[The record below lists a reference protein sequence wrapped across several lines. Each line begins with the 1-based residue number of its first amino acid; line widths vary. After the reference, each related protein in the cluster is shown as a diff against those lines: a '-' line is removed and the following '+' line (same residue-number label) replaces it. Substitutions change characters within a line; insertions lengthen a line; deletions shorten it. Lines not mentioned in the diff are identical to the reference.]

1 MITIVGAGPGDLK
14 KMTYEAVE
22 AIKEADRVVAFSRLA
37 ENLRPIRTD
46 IVAVKR
52 LSEVEEN
59 LDPTL
64 NVAVVV
70 SGDPLF
76 FGLAGTFR
84 GKGIHV
90 DKVIP
95 GLSSMQCAAASLNL
109 PWQKMRAFSFHGREP
124 EVDPLLHEPLSCV
137 LLDKHFTAG
146 DLSKVLAAKGA
157 KGVVHGMSYLS
168 YENEKI
174 LTASIGE
181 DISIDED
188 LALAVIEL
196 ELDE

>member
-22 AIKEADRVVAFSRLA
+22 AIEEADRVVAFSRLA
-37 ENLRPIRTD
+37 EKLRPLRKD

-59 LDPTL
+59 LDPAL

-84 GKGIHV
+84 AKGITV

-95 GLSSMQCAAASLNL
+95 GLSSMQCAAAALKL

-124 EVDPLLHEPLSCV
+124 EVDLLLKEPLSCV
-137 LLDKHFTAG
+137 LLDKHFTAN
-146 DLSKVLAAKGA
+146 DLSQALAVKGA
-157 KGVVHGMSYLS
+157 KGVIHGASYLS
-168 YENEKI
+168 YGEEKMV
-174 LTASIGE
+174 TASIGE
-181 DISIDED
+181 SISIDED
-188 LALAVIEL
+188 LALAVIEI

>member
-14 KMTYEAVE
+14 KMTYEAVA
-22 AIKEADRVVAFSRLA
+22 AIQEADRVVAFSRLA
-37 ENLRPIRTD
+37 EKLTPIRKD
-46 IVAVKR
+46 IVAIKR

-59 LDPTL
+59 MDPAL
-64 NVAVVV
+64 NVSVVV

-84 GKGIHV
+84 AKGIHV

-95 GLSSMQCAAASLNL
+95 GLSSVQCAAASLNL
-109 PWQKMRAFSFHGREP
+109 PWQKMCAFSFHGREP
-124 EVDPLLHEPLSCV
+124 EVELLLKEPLSCV
-137 LLDKHFTAG
+137 LLDKHFTAS
-146 DLSKVLAAKGA
+146 DLSKALAAKGA
-157 KGVVHGMSYLS
+157 RGVIHGASYLS

-174 LTASIGE
+174 LSVSIGE
-181 DISIDED
+181 EISIDED

>member
-22 AIKEADRVVAFSRLA
+22 TIIEADRVVAFSRLA
-37 ENLRPIRTD
+37 EKLRPLRKD
-46 IVAVKR
+46 IVAVKK

-59 LDPTL
+59 LDPAL

-84 GKGIHV
+84 AKGIHI
-90 DKVIP
+90 DKVIS
-95 GLSSMQCAAASLNL
+95 GLSSMQCAAATLKL
-109 PWQKMRAFSFHGREP
+109 PWQKMRPFSFHGREP
-124 EVDPLLHEPLSCV
+124 EVDLLLKEPLSCV
-137 LLDKHFTAG
+137 LLDKHFTSR
-146 DLSKVLAAKGA
+146 DLSEALAAKGA
-157 KGVVHGMSYLS
+157 KGVIHGASYLS
-168 YENEKI
+168 YKEEKMV
-174 LTASIGE
+174 TAAIGE

>member
-37 ENLRPIRTD
+37 EKLRPLRKD

-59 LDPTL
+59 LDPAL

-84 GKGIHV
+84 AKGIAV
-90 DKVIP
+90 DKVMP
-95 GLSSMQCAAASLNL
+95 GLSSMQCAAAALNL

-124 EVDPLLHEPLSCV
+124 EVDLLLKEPLSCV
-137 LLDKHFTAG
+137 LLDKHFTAR
-146 DLSKVLAAKGA
+146 DLSEALAVEGA
-157 KGVVHGMSYLS
+157 KGVIHGASYLS
-168 YENEKI
+168 YEEEKMV
-174 LTASIGE
+174 TAAIGE

>member
-14 KMTYEAVE
+14 KMTYEAVK
-22 AIKEADRVVAFSRLA
+22 AIQEADRVVAFSRLA

-59 LDPTL
+59 MDPAL

-84 GKGIHV
+84 TKGIHV

-95 GLSSMQCAAASLNL
+95 GLSSMQCAAAALNH

-137 LLDKHFTAG
+137 LLDKHFTAR
-146 DLSKVLAAKGA
+146 DLSKALAAKGA
-157 KGVVHGMSYLS
+157 KGVIHGMSYLS

-174 LTASIGE
+174 VTATIGE

>member
-1 MITIVGAGPGDLK
+1 MITIVGAGPGDLE
-14 KMTYEAVE
+14 KMTYEAVA
-22 AIKEADRVVAFSRLA
+22 AIQEADRVVAFSRLA
-37 ENLRPIRTD
+37 EKLTPIRKD
-46 IVAVKR
+46 IVAIKR

-59 LDPTL
+59 MDPAL

-84 GKGIHV
+84 AKGIQV

-95 GLSSMQCAAASLNL
+95 GLSSVQCAAAALNL

-124 EVDPLLHEPLSCV
+124 EIDLLLQEPLSCV
-137 LLDKHFTAG
+137 LLDKHFTAS
-146 DLSKVLAAKGA
+146 DLSKALAAKGA
-157 KGVVHGMSYLS
+157 KGVIHGASYLS

-174 LTASIGE
+174 LSASIGE
-181 DISIDED
+181 EISIDEE

>member
-22 AIKEADRVVAFSRLA
+22 AIKGADRVVAFSRLA
-37 ENLRPIRTD
+37 EKLTPIRED

-52 LSEVEEN
+52 LSEAEEN
-59 LDPTL
+59 MDPTL
-64 NVAVVV
+64 NVAVIV

-84 GKGIHV
+84 GRGIHV

-95 GLSSMQCAAASLNL
+95 GLSSMQCAAAALNL

-124 EVDPLLHEPLSCV
+124 EVDTLLKEPLSCV
-137 LLDKHFTAG
+137 LLDKHFTAS
-146 DLSKVLAAKGA
+146 DLSKALAAKGA
-157 KGVVHGMSYLS
+157 RGVIHGASYLS

-174 LTASIGE
+174 LSASIGE
-181 DISIDED
+181 EISIDEE

>member
-22 AIKEADRVVAFSRLA
+22 AIRAADRVVAFSRLA
-37 ENLRPIRTD
+37 EKLTSIRGD

-59 LDPTL
+59 MDPAL

-84 GKGIHV
+84 AKGIGV

-95 GLSSMQCAAASLNL
+95 GLSSMQCAAAALNL
-109 PWQKMRAFSFHGREP
+109 PWQQMRAFSFHGREP
-124 EVDPLLHEPLSCV
+124 EVDLLLHEPLSCV
-137 LLDKHFTAG
+137 LLDRHFTAG
-146 DLSKVLAAKGA
+146 DLSKALAAKGA
-157 KGVVHGMSYLS
+157 KGAIHGASYLS

-174 LTASIGE
+174 VTASIGE
-181 DISIDED
+181 KISIDED

>member
-22 AIKEADRVVAFSRLA
+22 AIKGADRVVAFSRLA
-37 ENLRPIRTD
+37 EKLTPIRED

-52 LSEVEEN
+52 LSEAEKN
-59 LDPTL
+59 MDPTL

-84 GKGIHV
+84 AKGIHV

-109 PWQKMRAFSFHGREP
+109 PWQKMCAFSFHGREP
-124 EVDPLLHEPLSCV
+124 EVELLLKEPLSCV
-137 LLDKHFTAG
+137 LLDKHFTAS
-146 DLSKVLAAKGA
+146 DLSKALAAKGA
-157 KGVVHGMSYLS
+157 KGVIHGASYLS

-174 LTASIGE
+174 LSASIGE
-181 DISIDED
+181 DISIDEE

>member
-14 KMTYEAVE
+14 KMTYEAVA
-22 AIKEADRVVAFSRLA
+22 AIQEADRVVAFSRLA
-37 ENLRPIRTD
+37 EKLTPIRKD
-46 IVAVKR
+46 IVAIKR

-59 LDPTL
+59 LDPAL
-64 NVAVVV
+64 NVAMVV

-84 GKGIHV
+84 AKGIYV

-95 GLSSMQCAAASLNL
+95 GLSSMQCAAAALNL

-124 EVDPLLHEPLSCV
+124 EVDRLLQEPLSCV

-146 DLSKVLAAKGA
+146 DLSKALAAKGA
-157 KGVVHGMSYLS
+157 KGAIHGMSYLS

-174 LTASIGE
+174 VTVSTGE

>member
-22 AIKEADRVVAFSRLA
+22 AIQEADRIVAFSRLA
-37 ENLRPIRTD
+37 EKLTPIRKN

-59 LDPTL
+59 LDPAL

-84 GKGIHV
+84 AKSIPV
-90 DKVIP
+90 DRVVP
-95 GLSSMQCAAASLNL
+95 GLSSVQCAAASLNL
-109 PWQKMRAFSFHGREP
+109 PWQKMCAFSFHGREP
-124 EVDPLLHEPLSCV
+124 EVELLLKEPLSCV
-137 LLDKHFTAG
+137 LLDKHFTAS
-146 DLSKVLAAKGA
+146 DLSKALAAKGA
-157 KGVVHGMSYLS
+157 RGVIHGASYLS

-174 LTASIGE
+174 VTAPIGE
-181 DISIDED
+181 EISIDED

>member
-22 AIKEADRVVAFSRLA
+22 AIQEADRVVAFSRLA
-37 ENLRPIRTD
+37 ENLRPIRKD

-52 LSEVEEN
+52 LSEVEEHMDPALN
-59 LDPTL
+59 L
-64 NVAVVV
+64 AVVV

-95 GLSSMQCAAASLNL
+95 GLSSIQCAAAALNL

-124 EVDPLLHEPLSCV
+124 EVDLLLKEPLSCV

-174 LTASIGE
+174 VTASIGE

>member
-37 ENLRPIRTD
+37 ENLRPIRKD
-46 IVAVKR
+46 VVAVKR

-84 GKGIHV
+84 AKGIHV

-109 PWQKMRAFSFHGREP
+109 PWQKMRTFSFHGREP

-137 LLDKHFTAG
+137 LLDKQFTAG
-146 DLSKVLAAKGA
+146 DLSKALAAKGA
-157 KGVVHGMSYLS
+157 KGVIHGASYLS

-174 LTASIGE
+174 VTASIGE

-188 LALAVIEL
+188 LALAVIKL

>member
-22 AIKEADRVVAFSRLA
+22 AIKGADRVVAFSRLA
-37 ENLRPIRTD
+37 EKLTPIRED

-52 LSEVEEN
+52 LSEAEKN
-59 LDPTL
+59 MDPTL

-84 GKGIHV
+84 AKGIHV

-95 GLSSMQCAAASLNL
+95 GLSSMQCAAAALNL

-124 EVDPLLHEPLSCV
+124 EVDTLLKEPLSCV
-137 LLDKHFTAG
+137 LLDKHFTAS
-146 DLSKVLAAKGA
+146 DLSKALAAKGA
-157 KGVVHGMSYLS
+157 RGRIHGASYLS

-174 LTASIGE
+174 LSASIGE
-181 DISIDED
+181 DISIDEE

>member
-22 AIKEADRVVAFSRLA
+22 AIEEADRVVAFSRLA
-37 ENLRPIRTD
+37 EKLRPIRRD

-59 LDPTL
+59 LDPAL

-84 GKGIHV
+84 AKGIHI

-95 GLSSMQCAAASLNL
+95 GLSSMQCAAAALKL
-109 PWQKMRAFSFHGREP
+109 PWQKMEAFSFHGREP
-124 EVDPLLHEPLSCV
+124 EVDLLLEESLSCV
-137 LLDKHFTAG
+137 LLGKHFTAR
-146 DLSKVLAAKGA
+146 DLSEALAAKGA
-157 KGVVHGMSYLS
+157 KGVIHGASYLS
-168 YENEKI
+168 YEEEKMV
-174 LTASIGE
+174 TASIGE

>member
-22 AIKEADRVVAFSRLA
+22 AIQGADRVVAFSRLA
-37 ENLRPIRTD
+37 ETLRPIRKD

-52 LSEVEEN
+52 VSEVEEN
-59 LDPTL
+59 LDPAL

-76 FGLAGTFR
+76 FGLAGTFLA
-84 GKGIHV
+84 KGIPV

-95 GLSSMQCAAASLNL
+95 GLSSLQCAAAALNL
-109 PWQKMRAFSFHGREP
+109 PWQTMRAFSFHGREP
-124 EVDPLLHEPLSCV
+124 EVDKLLTEPLSCV
-137 LLDKHFTAG
+137 LLDKHFTAS
-146 DLSKVLAAKGA
+146 DLTKALAAKGA
-157 KGVVHGMSYLS
+157 KGVIHGASYLS

-174 LTASIGE
+174 VSAVIGE
-181 DISIDED
+181 DISLDED

>member
-22 AIKEADRVVAFSRLA
+22 AIQEADRVVAFSRLA
-37 ENLRPIRTD
+37 ENLRPIRKD
-46 IVAVKR
+46 ISAVKG
-52 LSEVEEN
+52 LGELEAMI
-59 LDPTL
+59 DPTI

-84 GKGIHV
+84 AKGIQV
-90 DKVIP
+90 DKVVP
-95 GLSSMQCAAASLNL
+95 GLSSVHCAAAALGL
-109 PWQKMRAFSFHGREP
+109 PWQTMRAFSFHGRE
-124 EVDPLLHEPLSCV
+124 VAMDTLLKEPLSCV
-137 LLDKHFTAG
+137 LLDKHFTAS
-146 DLSKVLAAKGA
+146 DLSEALAAKGA
-157 KGVVHGMSYLS
+157 KGRIHGASYLS

-174 LTASIGE
+174 VTASIGE
-181 DISIDED
+181 EISIDEN

>member
-22 AIKEADRVVAFSRLA
+22 AIQEADRVVAFSRLA
-37 ENLRPIRTD
+37 EKLRPIRKD
-46 IVAVKR
+46 IAAVKG
-52 LSEVEEN
+52 LGELEAMI
-59 LDPTL
+59 DPAI

-84 GKGIHV
+84 AKGIQV

-95 GLSSMQCAAASLNL
+95 GLSSVQCAAAALGI
-109 PWQKMRAFSFHGREP
+109 PWQKMRAFSFHGREVA
-124 EVDPLLHEPLSCV
+124 VDTLLKEPLSCV
-137 LLDKHFTAG
+137 LLDKHFTVD
-146 DLSKVLAAKGA
+146 DLSEALAAKGA
-157 KGVVHGMSYLS
+157 KGVIHGASYLS

-174 LTASIGE
+174 VTASIGE
-181 DISIDED
+181 EISMDED

>member
-22 AIKEADRVVAFSRLA
+22 AIKETDRVVAFSRLA
-37 ENLRPIRTD
+37 EMLRPLRKD

-64 NVAVVV
+64 NVAFLV

-84 GKGIHV
+84 AKGIHI

-95 GLSSMQCAAASLNL
+95 GLSSMQCAAAALNL

-124 EVDPLLHEPLSCV
+124 EVDLLLEEPLSCV
-137 LLDKHFTAG
+137 LLDKHFTAN
-146 DLSKVLAAKGA
+146 DLSQVLAAKGA
-157 KGVVHGMSYLS
+157 KGVIHGASYLS
-168 YENEKI
+168 YEEEKMV
-174 LTASIGE
+174 TAAIGE

-188 LALAVIEL
+188 LALAVIEI

>member
-1 MITIVGAGPGDLK
+1 MFTIVGAGPGDLK
-14 KMTYEAVE
+14 KMTYEAV
-22 AIKEADRVVAFSRLA
+22 ATIQEADRVVAFSRLA
-37 ENLRPIRTD
+37 EKLTPIRKD
-46 IVAVKR
+46 IVAIKR

-59 LDPTL
+59 MDPAL

-84 GKGIHV
+84 AKGIYV

-95 GLSSMQCAAASLNL
+95 GLSSMQCAAATLNL

-124 EVDPLLHEPLSCV
+124 EIDLLLQEPLSCV
-137 LLDKHFTAG
+137 LLDKHFTAS
-146 DLSKVLAAKGA
+146 DLSKALAAKGA
-157 KGVVHGMSYLS
+157 NGAIYGASYLS
-168 YENEKI
+168 YDNEKI
-174 LTASIGE
+174 VIAPIGE
-181 DISIDED
+181 EISIDED

>member
-14 KMTYEAVE
+14 KMTYEAVA
-22 AIKEADRVVAFSRLA
+22 AIQEADRVVAFSRLA
-37 ENLRPIRTD
+37 EKLTPIRRD

-59 LDPTL
+59 LDPAL
-64 NVAVVV
+64 NVAMVV

-84 GKGIHV
+84 AKGIHV

-95 GLSSMQCAAASLNL
+95 GLSSVQCAAAALNL
-109 PWQKMRAFSFHGREP
+109 PWQNMRAFSFHGREP
-124 EVDPLLHEPLSCV
+124 EIDLLLQEPLSCV
-137 LLDKHFTAG
+137 LLDKQFTAS
-146 DLSKVLAAKGA
+146 DLSKALAAKGA
-157 KGVVHGMSYLS
+157 KGVIHGASYLS

-174 LTASIGE
+174 VTAPIGE
-181 DISIDED
+181 EISIDED

>member
-22 AIKEADRVVAFSRLA
+22 AIKGADRVVAFSRLA
-37 ENLRPIRTD
+37 EKLTPVRED

-52 LSEVEEN
+52 LSEAEEN
-59 LDPTL
+59 MDPAL
-64 NVAVVV
+64 HVAVVV

-84 GKGIHV
+84 AKGIHV

-109 PWQKMRAFSFHGREP
+109 PWQKMCAFSFHGREP
-124 EVDPLLHEPLSCV
+124 EVELLLKEPLSCV
-137 LLDKHFTAG
+137 LLDKHFTAS
-146 DLSKVLAAKGA
+146 DLSKALAAKGA
-157 KGVVHGMSYLS
+157 RGVIHGTSYLS

-174 LTASIGE
+174 LSASIGE
-181 DISIDED
+181 EISIDEE

>member
-1 MITIVGAGPGDLK
+1 MITIVGAGPGDFK

-22 AIKEADRVVAFSRLA
+22 AIKGADRVVAFSRLA
-37 ENLRPIRTD
+37 EKLRPIRED

-52 LSEVEEN
+52 LSEAEEN
-59 LDPTL
+59 MDPTL
-64 NVAVVV
+64 NVAVIV

-84 GKGIHV
+84 GRGIHV

-95 GLSSMQCAAASLNL
+95 GLSSMQCAAAALNL

-124 EVDPLLHEPLSCV
+124 EVELLLKEPLSCV
-137 LLDKHFTAG
+137 LLDKHFTAS
-146 DLSKVLAAKGA
+146 DLSKALAAKGA
-157 KGVVHGMSYLS
+157 RGVIHGASYLS

-174 LTASIGE
+174 LSASIGE
-181 DISIDED
+181 EISIDEE

>member
-22 AIKEADRVVAFSRLA
+22 AIQGADRVVAFSRLA
-37 ENLRPIRTD
+37 ETLRPIRKD
-46 IVAVKR
+46 IVAVKSLR
-52 LSEVEEN
+52 ALEAMI
-59 LDPTL
+59 DPAIH
-64 NVAVVV
+64 VAVVV

-84 GKGIHV
+84 AKGIHV

-95 GLSSMQCAAASLNL
+95 GLSSLQCAAAALNL

-124 EVDPLLHEPLSCV
+124 EVDKLLTEPLSCV
-137 LLDKHFTAG
+137 LLDKHFTAS
-146 DLSKVLAAKGA
+146 DLTKALAAKGA
-157 KGVVHGMSYLS
+157 NGVIHGASYLS

-174 LTASIGE
+174 VSAAIGE
-181 DISIDED
+181 DISLDED

>member
-1 MITIVGAGPGDLK
+1 MFTIVGAGPGDLK
-14 KMTYEAVE
+14 KMTYEAV
-22 AIKEADRVVAFSRLA
+22 ATIQEADRVVAFSRLA
-37 ENLRPIRTD
+37 EKLTPIRKD
-46 IVAVKR
+46 IVAIKR

-59 LDPTL
+59 MDPAL

-84 GKGIHV
+84 AKGIHV

-95 GLSSMQCAAASLNL
+95 GLSSVQCAAATLNL

-124 EVDPLLHEPLSCV
+124 EIDLLLQEPLSCV
-137 LLDKHFTAG
+137 LLDKHFTAS
-146 DLSKVLAAKGA
+146 DLSKALAAKGA
-157 KGVVHGMSYLS
+157 KGAIYGASYLS
-168 YENEKI
+168 YDNEKI
-174 LTASIGE
+174 VIAPIGE
-181 DISIDED
+181 EISIDED

>member
-22 AIKEADRVVAFSRLA
+22 AIKGADRVVAFSRLA
-37 ENLRPIRTD
+37 EKLTPIRED

-52 LSEVEEN
+52 LSEAEEN
-59 LDPTL
+59 MDPAL
-64 NVAVVV
+64 HVAVVV

-84 GKGIHV
+84 ERGIHV

-95 GLSSMQCAAASLNL
+95 GLSSMQCAAAALNL
-109 PWQKMRAFSFHGREP
+109 PWQKMCAFSFHGREP
-124 EVDPLLHEPLSCV
+124 EVELLLKEPLSCV
-137 LLDKHFTAG
+137 LLDKHFTAS
-146 DLSKVLAAKGA
+146 DLSKALAAKGA
-157 KGVVHGMSYLS
+157 KGRIHGASYLS

-174 LTASIGE
+174 LSASIGE
-181 DISIDED
+181 EISIDEE

>member
-22 AIKEADRVVAFSRLA
+22 AIQEADCVVAFSRLA

-46 IVAVKR
+46 IVAVKS
-52 LSEVEEN
+52 LSEVEEHMDPALN
-59 LDPTL
+59 L
-64 NVAVVV
+64 AVVV

-84 GKGIHV
+84 AKGIHV

-109 PWQKMRAFSFHGREP
+109 PWQKMRTFSFHGREP
-124 EVDPLLHEPLSCV
+124 EVDLLLQEPLSCV
-137 LLDKHFTAG
+137 LLDKEFTAS
-146 DLSKVLAAKGA
+146 DLSKALAAKGA
-157 KGVVHGMSYLS
+157 KGVIHGASYLS

-174 LTASIGE
+174 VTASIGE

>member
-22 AIKEADRVVAFSRLA
+22 AIQEADRVVAFSRLA
-37 ENLRPIRTD
+37 ENLRPIRKD

-59 LDPTL
+59 MDPDL
-64 NVAVVV
+64 HVAVVV

-84 GKGIHV
+84 AKGIQV

-95 GLSSMQCAAASLNL
+95 GLSSVQCAAAALGL
-109 PWQKMRAFSFHGREP
+109 PWQTMRAFSFHGK
-124 EVDPLLHEPLSCV
+124 EVAMDTLLKEPLSCV
-137 LLDKHFTAG
+137 LLDKHFTAS
-146 DLSKVLAAKGA
+146 DLSEALAAKGA
-157 KGVVHGMSYLS
+157 KGRIHGASYLS

-174 LTASIGE
+174 VTASIGE
-181 DISIDED
+181 EISIDEN

>member
-22 AIKEADRVVAFSRLA
+22 AIKGADRVVAFSRLA
-37 ENLRPIRTD
+37 EKLTPIRED

-52 LSEVEEN
+52 LSEAEEN
-59 LDPTL
+59 MDPAL
-64 NVAVVV
+64 HVAVVV

-84 GKGIHV
+84 ERGIHV

-95 GLSSMQCAAASLNL
+95 GLSSMQCAAAVLNL
-109 PWQKMRAFSFHGREP
+109 PWQKMCAFSFHGREP
-124 EVDPLLHEPLSCV
+124 EVELLLKEPLSCV
-137 LLDKHFTAG
+137 LLDKHFTAS
-146 DLSKVLAAKGA
+146 DLSKALAAKGA
-157 KGVVHGMSYLS
+157 KGRIHGASYLS
-168 YENEKI
+168 YEKEKI
-174 LTASIGE
+174 LSASIGE
-181 DISIDED
+181 EISIDEE

>member
-37 ENLRPIRTD
+37 EKLRPLRKD

-59 LDPTL
+59 LNPAL

-84 GKGIHV
+84 TMGIAV

-95 GLSSMQCAAASLNL
+95 GLSSMQCAAAALNL

-124 EVDPLLHEPLSCV
+124 EVDLLLEEPLSCV
-137 LLDKHFTAG
+137 LLDMHFMAR
-146 DLSKVLAAKGA
+146 DLSQALAAKGA
-157 KGVVHGMSYLS
+157 KGVIHGVSYLS
-168 YENEKI
+168 YEEEKMV
-174 LTASIGE
+174 TAAIGE
-181 DISIDED
+181 DISIDEE

>member
-22 AIKEADRVVAFSRLA
+22 AIKGADRVVAFSRLA
-37 ENLRPIRTD
+37 EKLTPIRED

-52 LSEVEEN
+52 LSEAEKN
-59 LDPTL
+59 MDPTL

-84 GKGIHV
+84 AKGIHV

-95 GLSSMQCAAASLNL
+95 GLSSMQCAAAALNL

-124 EVDPLLHEPLSCV
+124 EVDTLLKEPLSCV
-137 LLDKHFTAG
+137 LLDKHFTAS
-146 DLSKVLAAKGA
+146 DLSKALAAKGA
-157 KGVVHGMSYLS
+157 RGVIHGASHLS

-174 LTASIGE
+174 LSASIGE
-181 DISIDED
+181 EISIDEE

>member
-37 ENLRPIRTD
+37 EKLRPLRKD
-46 IVAVKR
+46 IEAVKS

-59 LDPTL
+59 LDPAL
-64 NVAVVV
+64 NMAVVV

-84 GKGIHV
+84 AKGITV

-95 GLSSMQCAAASLNL
+95 GLSSVQCAAAILKL

-124 EVDPLLHEPLSCV
+124 EVDLLLKEPLSCV
-137 LLDKHFTAG
+137 LLDKHFTAN
-146 DLSKVLAAKGA
+146 DLSQALAAKGA
-157 KGVVHGMSYLS
+157 KGVIHGASYLS
-168 YENEKI
+168 YEEEKTV
-174 LTASIGE
+174 TASIGE

>member
-37 ENLRPIRTD
+37 EKLRPLRKD
-46 IVAVKR
+46 IVAVKG

-59 LDPTL
+59 FDPTL
-64 NVAVVV
+64 KVAVVV

-84 GKGIHV
+84 AKGIHV

-95 GLSSMQCAAASLNL
+95 GLSSMQCAAAALKL
-109 PWQKMRAFSFHGREP
+109 PWQRMRAFSFHGREA
-124 EVDPLLHEPLSCV
+124 EVDLLLKEPLSCV
-137 LLDKHFTAG
+137 LLDKHFTAR
-146 DLSKVLAAKGA
+146 DLSEALAAKGA
-157 KGVVHGMSYLS
+157 KGVIHGASYLS
-168 YENEKI
+168 YEEEKMV
-174 LTASIGE
+174 TAPIGE
-181 DISIDED
+181 DISIDEA

>member
-37 ENLRPIRTD
+37 EKLTPIRRD
-46 IVAVKR
+46 IVAVKS
-52 LSEVEEN
+52 LSEVEEHMDPALN
-59 LDPTL
+59 L
-64 NVAVVV
+64 AVVV

-84 GKGIHV
+84 GKGIHL

-95 GLSSMQCAAASLNL
+95 GLSSVQCAAAALNL
-109 PWQKMRAFSFHGREP
+109 PWQKMRVFSFHGREP

-157 KGVVHGMSYLS
+157 KGVIHGMSYLS

-174 LTASIGE
+174 VTAFIGE

>member
-1 MITIVGAGPGDLK
+1 MITIVGAGLGDLK
-14 KMTYEAVE
+14 KMTYEAVD

-37 ENLRPIRTD
+37 EKLRPLRKD

-59 LDPTL
+59 LDPAL
-64 NVAVVV
+64 HVAVVV

-84 GKGIHV
+84 AKGITV

-95 GLSSMQCAAASLNL
+95 GLSSMQCAAAALKL

-124 EVDPLLHEPLSCV
+124 EVDLLLEEPLSCV
-137 LLDKHFTAG
+137 LLDKHFTAN
-146 DLSKVLAAKGA
+146 DLSQALAAKGA
-157 KGVVHGMSYLS
+157 KGVIHGASYLS
-168 YENEKI
+168 YEEEKMV
-174 LTASIGE
+174 TAAIGE

>member
-22 AIKEADRVVAFSRLA
+22 AIEEADRVVAFSRLA
-37 ENLRPIRTD
+37 EKLQPLRKD

-52 LSEVEEN
+52 LSEVEEY
-59 LDPTL
+59 LDSAL

-84 GKGIHV
+84 AKGIHV

-95 GLSSMQCAAASLNL
+95 GLSSMQCAAAALKL

-124 EVDPLLHEPLSCV
+124 EVDLLLKEPLSCV
-137 LLDKHFTAG
+137 LLDKHFTAN
-146 DLSKVLAAKGA
+146 DLSQALAAEGA
-157 KGVVHGMSYLS
+157 KGVIHGASYLS
-168 YENEKI
+168 YEEEKMV
-174 LTASIGE
+174 TASIGE
-181 DISIDED
+181 SISIDED
-188 LALAVIEL
+188 LALAVIEI

>member
-22 AIKEADRVVAFSRLA
+22 TIKEADRVVAFSRLA
-37 ENLRPIRTD
+37 EKLRPLRKD

-59 LDPTL
+59 LDPAL

-84 GKGIHV
+84 AKGINV

-95 GLSSMQCAAASLNL
+95 GLSSMQCAAAAMNL
-109 PWQKMRAFSFHGREP
+109 PWQKMRAYSFHGREP
-124 EVDPLLHEPLSCV
+124 EVDLLLKEPLSCV
-137 LLDKHFTAG
+137 LLDKHFTAN
-146 DLSKVLAAKGA
+146 DLSQALAAEGA
-157 KGVVHGMSYLS
+157 KGVIHGASYLS
-168 YENEKI
+168 YEEEKMV
-174 LTASIGE
+174 TASIGE

>member
-22 AIKEADRVVAFSRLA
+22 TLIEADRVVAFSRLA
-37 ENLRPIRTD
+37 EKLRPLRKD
-46 IVAVKR
+46 IVAVKK

-59 LDPTL
+59 LDPAL

-84 GKGIHV
+84 AKGITV

-95 GLSSMQCAAASLNL
+95 GLSSMQCAAAALKL

-124 EVDPLLHEPLSCV
+124 EVDLLLKEPLSCV
-137 LLDKHFTAG
+137 LLDKHFTAN
-146 DLSKVLAAKGA
+146 DLSQALAAEGA
-157 KGVVHGMSYLS
+157 KGVIHGASYLS
-168 YENEKI
+168 YEEEKMV
-174 LTASIGE
+174 TASIGE

>member
-22 AIKEADRVVAFSRLA
+22 TIIEADRVVAFSRLA
-37 ENLRPIRTD
+37 EKLRPLRKD
-46 IVAVKR
+46 IVAVKK

-59 LDPTL
+59 LDPAL

-84 GKGIHV
+84 AKGIAV

-95 GLSSMQCAAASLNL
+95 GLSSMQCAAAALKL
-109 PWQKMRAFSFHGREP
+109 PWQKMRVFSFHGREP
-124 EVDPLLHEPLSCV
+124 EVDLLLEEPLSCV
-137 LLDKHFTAG
+137 LLDKHFTAN
-146 DLSKVLAAKGA
+146 DLSQALAAEGA
-157 KGVVHGMSYLS
+157 KGVIHGASYLS
-168 YENEKI
+168 YEEEKMV
-174 LTASIGE
+174 TASIGE